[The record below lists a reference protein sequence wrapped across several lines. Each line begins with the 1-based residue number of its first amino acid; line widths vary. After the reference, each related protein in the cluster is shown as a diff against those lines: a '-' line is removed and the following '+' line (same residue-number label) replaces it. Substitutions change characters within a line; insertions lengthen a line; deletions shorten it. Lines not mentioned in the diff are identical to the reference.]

1 MQLLLPGWE
10 PHQAIITPL
19 PTGPGGGGGTIPDS
33 ADHILISS
41 SATNNLVLDGNRK
54 ITNLTLSSKTID
66 LNGYSLTVYGT
77 ATMTS
82 GTVTNGTFY
91 ARGNLAAFNGT
102 LMDCPV
108 DADCGYIRFSGS
120 TFNSTVTATDQGVAT
135 GTGAGGCTFNDDV
148 TIIHGG
154 NGTYFTLANT
164 TGDVFN
170 ADLTVINYSSHEV
183 HLSNTSSTQYKGN
196 ITLNSTGTGGI
207 TFGNSGGTSTL
218 DSGKTITIGSTGF
231 TNDVLLLK
239 NFTQLGNIAQTLT
252 LTGTAVANFNG
263 STFNGEIAVSSPGI
277 LLKNSTF
284 NGMSSFTKTGTS
296 NAQSDGGNVFNG
308 ATTISNTG
316 ASGRIRMATVSGD
329 TYNADATFNS
339 TGQDVQI
346 AYSGDNTFAGNITIN
361 SNKVVFN
368 TSTGKVTFTGTN
380 NQTLNG
386 IYNYPFKK
394 LAINKSVGTV
404 TANTT
409 LSVDDSLIFIQ
420 GNLITTSTNLLTMK
434 HGSTAIGASNS
445 SFVSGP
451 VKKVGNTAFEYP
463 IGKESSYLPL
473 TISAPATTSSEFVA
487 EYIDEDTYV
496 NSTTRDSTLGYIMR
510 DKYWTLQRTSGSSQV
525 YVTLSWN
532 ADFRMMDSLITV
544 ASWNGAQWKNLGANP
559 FSGSFVQGSVSGTS
573 TSTSYNEFALGYL
586 SLLMRPTLNCSA
598 VTTQVELQS
607 CVTAFGAEVRI
618 INDIHL
624 DNIAPHVLPI
634 QVFSDVTVTGYVT
647 TGSYPN
653 WWEDSCP
660 LLTSDFKAL
669 YDPANKANMFLFELD
684 NGATI
689 KNLRLRGSSCNYQ
702 DFNFDTYLSGGI
714 ISKEISALE
723 ITVENCEVSCF
734 SYAGIMTHPQCSLFT
749 VRNNYIHHVKGVGKT
764 VGIGYGIW
772 VMGGSG
778 IMAPNFHETILHNNI
793 FDDCKAAIDGQGHP
807 INWNITKCSFSQF
820 FVSEDINRHNSNL
833 FKMRKPND
841 DAGEAFDYHYCYENA
856 SHTCGTATTG
866 TFWGPI
872 SSDPIVE
879 CEMEKD
885 PATTS
890 YSSAWLN
897 FSSGDPSGIP
907 IYDVGGINTTIN
919 SCIFHK
925 VWGDESASSNIN
937 LNFPNRDDSNGR
949 NGDENAQVSITENT
963 FAVTRHAPDAFVNM
977 PDATKNRG
985 GFASLADNYID
996 ACVFQGDLKI
1006 ITTNNSFDYQSG
1018 KAVSGTSPQPC
1029 EMKLSLKDNAGT
1041 NLLPTG
1047 FNFSGTPGQT
1057 FIQYVDL
1064 GTTPSYTPMKLFID
1078 EGSFGG
1084 TDHTYIIRPNQIN
1097 TNPVTSTSDGV
1108 VSEENYFYDGEI
1120 RTSNISSGVAIDGY
1134 VKPGLYGIDVL
1145 SFDATSNPLDFRA
1158 SSWNHIPVIVKPD
1171 SPNSKMLYFNIKDS
1185 YYVPNPISAT
1195 PVQEVYKQVELNGF
1209 PIWKESIAEGGNGW
1223 EYVEVDLNG
1232 PVLSPATGTIL
1243 SKLNLDGT
1251 PNVLTFS
1258 IVIKDGETINYSD
1271 LKGLMVWVDNVYI
1284 PKANSATGDNAIK
1297 DGSIER
1303 STQENWNDPLN
1314 NENKFWFT
1322 TNSTSIPCTS
1332 LTALTGAN
1340 GEEQT
1345 NGQILDQES
1354 LEVQRNQAGNVLTDS
1369 RITQNERRSGRNALI
1384 LKLPAFKVSTGCQSY
1399 PDNNGLPA
1407 ISIGTHIDFTD
1418 ILSCD
1423 YYSTQFDPFP
1433 AFPATNPT
1441 AGTNYY
1447 LASDI
1452 TVNNGETLTLNG
1464 NLIAIAA
1471 GKQIIV
1477 EHGGKLEVDAT
1488 DDRTHLFACDG
1499 MWNGIE
1505 NNNGTI
1511 DLYSYSNVNH
1521 KTIIED
1527 AEYAIVSNGG
1537 EVQILYTVFDHNY
1550 QGLKMNDVSDI
1561 DSKVHAAE
1569 FLCTDGILSK
1579 APYDGKIPY
1588 SHIELENITFTLNI
1602 GNGFNTRCKIENAY
1616 IGILVKSS
1624 SVYIKDCFFKNIDN
1638 KINMYSSTIPSA
1650 GIVVRDNSGS
1660 SGSIVKIGG
1669 TGGGHQ
1675 KNSFEN
1681 VSRGIYVRSITPNLD
1696 LDIFGNEFYNL
1707 GFVSEDM
1714 NTNFKNSAITVQKVY
1729 RLSPTIT
1736 GGHVAIYNNKIN
1748 DFRIGIYT
1756 GNINNL
1762 TLGYDPANLN
1772 SPLGNEIKFN
1782 FNAGFA
1788 PSETYRGIW
1797 LQNCSGA
1804 LVANNIVQNFK
1815 EISGTTTNFR
1825 GIDVEHSADCH
1836 INCNNIL
1843 NIPYS
1848 FHFLGHCDGTLLRAN
1863 EMTHYDEGVH
1873 LESATIADQFQVND
1887 LTGDPEP
1894 IDNIWNDPTA
1904 STGNPTDRVVGTTNA
1919 SSPFNWLYQTSD
1931 GKNNPL
1937 DAGMTSPI
1945 INALD
1950 ETAGSVDCNDET
1962 NRQSRQTRFGPTVAD
1977 TLLFADYEEENTWM
1991 VRKYAYESMKEDTI
2005 LLYGDTLTD
2014 AAYQTFFWRED
2025 STNTGKFATVRL
2037 LSSDSATFGDA
2048 AILNELIFDEIALE
2062 TNLKTA
2068 NTYYFTKF
2076 AIGDSLNDT
2085 DSTTIL
2091 EITYLPYFTGGE
2103 GTYLAIGM
2111 MGLETTPS
2119 IPSLR
2124 LQSATIPQ
2132 TIPDPILN
2140 TIQIYPNPTGDNF
2153 NVRSLHRQIIKVEI
2167 YDAQIKLLKSTK
2179 LESTEI
2185 EIGINYKPGIYGIKV
2200 YLENGETK
2208 WFKLVKL

>member
-1 MQLLLPGWE
+1 
-10 PHQAIITPL
+10 
-19 PTGPGGGGGTIPDS
+19 
-33 ADHILISS
+33 
-41 SATNNLVLDGNRK
+41 
-54 ITNLTLSSKTID
+54 
-66 LNGYSLTVYGT
+66 
-77 ATMTS
+77 
-82 GTVTNGTFY
+82 
-91 ARGNLAAFNGT
+91 
-102 LMDCPV
+102 
-108 DADCGYIRFSGS
+108 
-120 TFNSTVTATDQGVAT
+120 
-135 GTGAGGCTFNDDV
+135 
-148 TIIHGG
+148 
-154 NGTYFTLANT
+154 
-164 TGDVFN
+164 
-170 ADLTVINYSSHEV
+170 
-183 HLSNTSSTQYKGN
+183 
-196 ITLNSTGTGGI
+196 
-207 TFGNSGGTSTL
+207 
-218 DSGKTITIGSTGF
+218 
-231 TNDVLLLK
+231 
-239 NFTQLGNIAQTLT
+239 
-252 LTGTAVANFNG
+252 
-263 STFNGEIAVSSPGI
+263 
-277 LLKNSTF
+277 
-284 NGMSSFTKTGTS
+284 
-296 NAQSDGGNVFNG
+296 
-308 ATTISNTG
+308 
-316 ASGRIRMATVSGD
+316 
-329 TYNADATFNS
+329 
-339 TGQDVQI
+339 
-346 AYSGDNTFAGNITIN
+346 
-361 SNKVVFN
+361 
-368 TSTGKVTFTGTN
+368 
-380 NQTLNG
+380 
-386 IYNYPFKK
+386 
-394 LAINKSVGTV
+394 
-404 TANTT
+404 
-409 LSVDDSLIFIQ
+409 
-420 GNLITTSTNLLTMK
+420 
-434 HGSTAIGASNS
+434 
-445 SFVSGP
+445 
-451 VKKVGNTAFEYP
+451 
-463 IGKESSYLPL
+463 
-473 TISAPATTSSEFVA
+473 
-487 EYIDEDTYV
+487 
-496 NSTTRDSTLGYIMR
+496 
-510 DKYWTLQRTSGSSQV
+510 
-525 YVTLSWN
+525 
-532 ADFRMMDSLITV
+532 
-544 ASWNGAQWKNLGANP
+544 
-559 FSGSFVQGSVSGTS
+559 
-573 TSTSYNEFALGYL
+573 
-586 SLLMRPTLNCSA
+586 
-598 VTTQVELQS
+598 
-607 CVTAFGAEVRI
+607 
-618 INDIHL
+618 
-624 DNIAPHVLPI
+624 
-634 QVFSDVTVTGYVT
+634 
-647 TGSYPN
+647 
-653 WWEDSCP
+653 
-660 LLTSDFKAL
+660 
-669 YDPANKANMFLFELD
+669 
-684 NGATI
+684 
-689 KNLRLRGSSCNYQ
+689 
-702 DFNFDTYLSGGI
+702 
-714 ISKEISALE
+714 
-723 ITVENCEVSCF
+723 
-734 SYAGIMTHPQCSLFT
+734 
-749 VRNNYIHHVKGVGKT
+749 
-764 VGIGYGIW
+764 
-772 VMGGSG
+772 
-778 IMAPNFHETILHNNI
+778 
-793 FDDCKAAIDGQGHP
+793 
-807 INWNITKCSFSQF
+807 
-820 FVSEDINRHNSNL
+820 
-833 FKMRKPND
+833 
-841 DAGEAFDYHYCYENA
+841 
-856 SHTCGTATTG
+856 
-866 TFWGPI
+866 
-872 SSDPIVE
+872 
-879 CEMEKD
+879 
-885 PATTS
+885 
-890 YSSAWLN
+890 
-897 FSSGDPSGIP
+897 
-907 IYDVGGINTTIN
+907 
-919 SCIFHK
+919 
-925 VWGDESASSNIN
+925 
-937 LNFPNRDDSNGR
+937 
-949 NGDENAQVSITENT
+949 
-963 FAVTRHAPDAFVNM
+963 
-977 PDATKNRG
+977 
-985 GFASLADNYID
+985 
-996 ACVFQGDLKI
+996 
-1006 ITTNNSFDYQSG
+1006 
-1018 KAVSGTSPQPC
+1018 
-1029 EMKLSLKDNAGT
+1029 
-1041 NLLPTG
+1041 
-1047 FNFSGTPGQT
+1047 
-1057 FIQYVDL
+1057 
-1064 GTTPSYTPMKLFID
+1064 
-1078 EGSFGG
+1078 
-1084 TDHTYIIRPNQIN
+1084 
-1097 TNPVTSTSDGV
+1097 
-1108 VSEENYFYDGEI
+1108 
-1120 RTSNISSGVAIDGY
+1120 
-1134 VKPGLYGIDVL
+1134 
-1145 SFDATSNPLDFRA
+1145 
-1158 SSWNHIPVIVKPD
+1158 
-1171 SPNSKMLYFNIKDS
+1171 
-1185 YYVPNPISAT
+1185 
-1195 PVQEVYKQVELNGF
+1195 
-1209 PIWKESIAEGGNGW
+1209 
-1223 EYVEVDLNG
+1223 
-1232 PVLSPATGTIL
+1232 
-1243 SKLNLDGT
+1243 
-1251 PNVLTFS
+1251 
-1258 IVIKDGETINYSD
+1258 
-1271 LKGLMVWVDNVYI
+1271 MVWVDNVYI

-1471 GKQIIV
+1471 GKKIIV
-1477 EHGGKLEVDAT
+1477 EQGGKLEVDAT

-1505 NNNGTI
+1505 NNSGTI
-1511 DLYSYSNVNH
+1511 DLYTSSNVNH
-1521 KTIIED
+1521 KTLIED
-1527 AEYAIVSNGG
+1527 AEYAIISNGG

-1550 QGLKMNDVSDI
+1550 QGLKMNGVSDI
-1561 DSKVHAAE
+1561 DSKVHASE

-1579 APYDGKIPY
+1579 APYDRKIPY

-1624 SVYIKDCFFKNIDN
+1624 SVHIRDCFFKNIDN

>member
-1 MQLLLPGWE
+1 
-10 PHQAIITPL
+10 
-19 PTGPGGGGGTIPDS
+19 
-33 ADHILISS
+33 LISS

>member
-1 MQLLLPGWE
+1 M
-10 PHQAIITPL
+10 
-19 PTGPGGGGGTIPDS
+19 
-33 ADHILISS
+33 
-41 SATNNLVLDGNRK
+41 
-54 ITNLTLSSKTID
+54 
-66 LNGYSLTVYGT
+66 
-77 ATMTS
+77 
-82 GTVTNGTFY
+82 
-91 ARGNLAAFNGT
+91 
-102 LMDCPV
+102 
-108 DADCGYIRFSGS
+108 
-120 TFNSTVTATDQGVAT
+120 
-135 GTGAGGCTFNDDV
+135 
-148 TIIHGG
+148 
-154 NGTYFTLANT
+154 
-164 TGDVFN
+164 
-170 ADLTVINYSSHEV
+170 
-183 HLSNTSSTQYKGN
+183 
-196 ITLNSTGTGGI
+196 
-207 TFGNSGGTSTL
+207 
-218 DSGKTITIGSTGF
+218 
-231 TNDVLLLK
+231 
-239 NFTQLGNIAQTLT
+239 
-252 LTGTAVANFNG
+252 AV
-263 STFNGEIAVSSPGI
+263 
-277 LLKNSTF
+277 
-284 NGMSSFTKTGTS
+284 
-296 NAQSDGGNVFNG
+296 
-308 ATTISNTG
+308 
-316 ASGRIRMATVSGD
+316 
-329 TYNADATFNS
+329 
-339 TGQDVQI
+339 
-346 AYSGDNTFAGNITIN
+346 
-361 SNKVVFN
+361 
-368 TSTGKVTFTGTN
+368 
-380 NQTLNG
+380 
-386 IYNYPFKK
+386 YNYPFKK
-394 LAINKSVGTV
+394 LAINKASGTV

-434 HGSTAIGASNS
+434 HGSTATGASNS

-451 VKKVGNTAFEYP
+451 VKKVGNAAFEYP

-487 EYIDEDTYV
+487 EYKDEDTYV

-669 YDPANKANMFLFELD
+669 YEKDFKADMFLFELD

-689 KNLRLRGSSCNYQ
+689 KNLRLRGSGCNYQ

-833 FKMRKPND
+833 FKKRTPND
-841 DAGEAFDYHYCYENA
+841 DAGEEFDYHYCYHN
-856 SHTCGTATTG
+856 SISTCVSSTTG

-890 YSSAWLN
+890 YTPAWLN

-937 LNFPNRDDSNGR
+937 LNFPNRDESNGR

-996 ACVFQGDLKI
+996 ACVFQGDPKI

-1158 SSWNHIPVIVKPD
+1158 SSWQHIPVIVKP
-1171 SPNSKMLYFNIKDS
+1171 SAPNAKMLYFNIKDS
-1185 YYVPNPISAT
+1185 YYVPNPISST

-1209 PIWKESIAEGGNGW
+1209 PIWQESIAEGGNGW

-1354 LEVQRNQAGNVLTDS
+1354 LEIQRNQAGNVLTDS

-1384 LKLPAFKVSTGCQSY
+1384 LKLPAFKVTTGCQSY

-1471 GKQIIV
+1471 GKKIIV
-1477 EHGGKLEVDAT
+1477 EQGGKLEVDAT

-1505 NNNGTI
+1505 NNSGTI
-1511 DLYSYSNVNH
+1511 DLYTSSNVNH
-1521 KTIIED
+1521 KTLIED
-1527 AEYAIVSNGG
+1527 AEYAIISNGG

-1550 QGLKMNDVSDI
+1550 QGLKMNGVSDI
-1561 DSKVHAAE
+1561 DSKVHASE

-1579 APYDGKIPY
+1579 APYDRKIPY

-1624 SVYIKDCFFKNIDN
+1624 SVHIRDCFFKNIDN

-1804 LVANNIVQNFK
+1804 LVANNIVQNLK

-1825 GIDVEHSADCH
+1825 GIEIQNCYDGRL
-1836 INCNNIL
+1836 NCNTID
-1843 NIPYS
+1843 NIPIS
-1848 FHFLGHCDGTLLRAN
+1848 FYIYGRCDGTLLRKN
-1863 EMTHYDEGVH
+1863 TLSHYDAGIE
-1873 LESATIADQFQVND
+1873 LESATIAPQFQINNSS
-1887 LTGDPEP
+1887 GDEEP
-1894 IDNIWNDPTA
+1894 IDNIWTDDPA
-1904 STGNPTDRVVGTTNA
+1904 PFGDATDRVTGSTNSGA
-1919 SSPFNWLYQTSD
+1919 IIWLYQTSNGD
-1931 GKNNPL
+1931 YNPL
-1937 DAGMTSPI
+1937 DGGTTSQI
-1945 INALD
+1945 VNALD
-1950 ETAGSVDCNDET
+1950 DGAGNVDCDDVS
-1962 NRQSRQTRFGPTVAD
+1962 NRQSRATRFAATVGD
-1977 TLLFADYEEENTWM
+1977 SLVFDSFEVEQTWM
-1991 VRKYAYESMKEDTI
+1991 AKKYAYEAMRTDST
-2005 LLYGDTLTD
+2005 LLYQDTLTD
-2014 AAYQTFFWRED
+2014 QIYQDFFWRED
-2025 STNTGKFATVRL
+2025 SLNTGKFGTIRL
-2037 LSSDSATFGDA
+2037 LSSDTSYFGTA
-2048 AILNELIFDEIALE
+2048 EAINEAILDVTDLE
-2062 TNLKTA
+2062 TNLKLA
-2068 NTYYFTKF
+2068 NSYFF
-2076 AIGDSLNDT
+2076 NNLAIDEPFDLADSSAVLA
-2085 DSTTIL
+2085 L
-2091 EITYLPYFTGGE
+2091 AELPYYAAGE
-2103 GTYLAIGM
+2103 AAFIAFGM
-2111 MGLETTPS
+2111 LGLERTPYIPVLRMAPEIVIPMQSSNPSHNS
-2119 IPSLR
+2119 IQLFPVPANNYIHIGSSNL
-2124 LQSATIPQ
+2124 TI
-2132 TIPDPILN
+2132 N
-2140 TIQIYPNPTGDNF
+2140 
-2153 NVRSLHRQIIKVEI
+2153 KVEI
-2167 YDAQIKLLKSTK
+2167 FDSQLKLIDQKVIHSREFEMNTGFNPGVYGMKFYLADGTIQWKKLIKL
-2179 LESTEI
+2179 
-2185 EIGINYKPGIYGIKV
+2185 
-2200 YLENGETK
+2200 
-2208 WFKLVKL
+2208 